1 MNCCLQFLFLNFI
14 AGVFIFII
22 LGLFVIADNPFLII
36 MNIKEIDGK
45 KEYGDHEKKNA
56 YLQYFT
62 AAGFSLFFA
71 FTIWFITTL
80 KGLLGSSNNN
90 KIKVKKNEMQ
100 IIKTKIK
107 QYSFQIF
114 VNKVYIIIL
123 YNSLIFGFFC
133 HSYFF
138 SSTNCINGIY

>member
-1 MNCCLQFLFLNFI
+1 MNCCFQFLFLNFI

-45 KEYGDHEKKNA
+45 KEYAHKERRNS

-71 FTIWFITTL
+71 FIIWFIDNI
-80 KGLLGSSNNN
+80 KALLG
-90 KIKVKKNEMQ
+90 KIKKGYIKLLKVKCKLKKLM
-100 IIKTKIK
+100 I
-107 QYSFQIF
+107 
-114 VNKVYIIIL
+114 
-123 YNSLIFGFFC
+123 
-133 HSYFF
+133 
-138 SSTNCINGIY
+138 